1 MGVKVY
7 ILGTDHSHFSSI
19 RTLLLDT
26 EFEILGQS
34 DTLQDFFRSVAKGV
48 IPELVIVLSSSGHR
62 VDERTE
68 ELLNVASSLEGVPV
82 LLAGPVPDPALME
95 SVLKLLSQ
103 DVVDGYLLTDY
114 SQDIFITSLNLA
126 MLGGKMVPADFFRV
140 MYGATT
146 SHEEN
151 GDRQPISL
159 SEREVE
165 ILRCLVAGETNKEI
179 ANALNIAEGTVKVHM
194 KTLLLKIKAVNRT
207 QAAIWA
213 MKHGI
218 GLKS

>member
-1 MGVKVY
+1 VGVKVY
-7 ILGTDHSHFSSI
+7 ILGTDRAHFSSI

-48 IPELVIVLSSSGHR
+48 IPELVIVMSSSRHR

-68 ELLNVASSLEGVPV
+68 ELLNVASSLEEVPV
-82 LLAGPVPDPALME
+82 LLAGAVPDPATME
-95 SVLKLLSQ
+95 SVLKLLSEE
-103 DVVDGYLLTDY
+103 VIDGYLLTDY

-126 MLGGKMVPADFFRV
+126 MLGGKVVPADFFRV
-140 MYGATT
+140 MYAAAT
-146 SHEEN
+146 SHEGN

-165 ILRCLVAGETNKEI
+165 ILKCLVAGETNKEI